1 MAQDIRELFKNDKG
15 IPTHGLRSGHEQRFE
30 ARLDAHFGKPKTNS
44 GKYMW
49 LKIAA
54 VCIVIFTVGSLFLS
68 QNGNFGMPSDQQN
81 VQVAE
86 ADASPLHL
94 SDLSPE
100 FKKLEDYYMAS
111 INVELAQLNL
121 TDNNKELIDSYMG
134 QLEELNTE
142 YKKLNADLVEVGVN
156 DQTVSTLIDNLQLRL
171 DLLFKLKEKLKDL
184 KQAPE
189 GETQTNRI

>member
-15 IPTHGLRSGHEQRFE
+15 IPAQGLRSGHDKRFE
-30 ARLDAHFGKPKTNS
+30 SRLHTHFGEAKTNNGS
-44 GKYMW
+44 YMW

-54 VCIVIFTVGSLFLS
+54 VCIVIFAIGSLFLS
-68 QNGNFGMPSDQQN
+68 RNSGFNVQADQQN
-81 VQVAE
+81 IQVVE
-86 ADASPLHL
+86 ADAAPLHL

-111 INVELAQLNL
+111 INVELAQLDL
-121 TDNNKELIDSYMG
+121 TDNNKELIYSYMT
-134 QLEELNTE
+134 QLEELNAE

-171 DLLFKLKEKLKDL
+171 TLLFKLKDKLKDI
-184 KQAPE
+184 KQVPKVSS
-189 GETQTNRI
+189 QSNRI

>member
-15 IPTHGLRSGHEQRFE
+15 IPAQGLRSGHNKRFE
-30 ARLDAHFGKPKTNS
+30 ARLDTHFGEAKTNNGS
-44 GKYMW
+44 YMW

-54 VCIVIFTVGSLFLS
+54 VCIVIFAIGNLFLS
-68 QNGNFGMPSDQQN
+68 QNSGFNVQPNQQN
-81 VQVAE
+81 VQVVE
-86 ADASPLHL
+86 ADAAPLHL

-111 INVELAQLNL
+111 INVELAQLDL
-121 TDNNKELIDSYMG
+121 TDNNKELIDSYMA

-142 YKKLNADLVEVGVN
+142 YKKLNADLVEVGIN

-171 DLLFKLKEKLKDL
+171 TLLFKLKDKLKDI
-184 KQAPE
+184 KQAPKAAS
-189 GETQTNRI
+189 QSNRI

>member
-15 IPTHGLRSGHEQRFE
+15 IPSHGLRSGHGKRFE
-30 ARLDAHFGKPKTNS
+30 ARLDTHFGKAKTNS
-44 GKYMW
+44 GDYMW

-54 VCIVIFTVGSLFLS
+54 VCIVIFAIGSLFLG
-68 QNGNFGMPSDQQN
+68 QNSGFDVQPDQQN

-86 ADASPLHL
+86 ADAAPLHL

-121 TDNNKELIDSYMG
+121 TDNNKELIDSYMA

-171 DLLFKLKEKLKDL
+171 TLLFKLKGKLKDI
-184 KQAPE
+184 KQTPKAE
-189 GETQTNRI
+189 SQSNRI

>member
-15 IPTHGLRSGHEQRFE
+15 IPSHGLRSGHDKRFE
-30 ARLDAHFGKPKTNS
+30 ARLDTHFGKAKTNS
-44 GKYMW
+44 GDYMW

-54 VCIVIFTVGSLFLS
+54 VCIVIFAIGSLLLS
-68 QNGNFGMPSDQQN
+68 QNSGFDVQPDQQN

-86 ADASPLHL
+86 ADAAPLHL

-121 TDNNKELIDSYMG
+121 TDNNKELIDSYMA

-171 DLLFKLKEKLKDL
+171 NLLFKLKDKLKDI
-184 KQAPE
+184 KQAPKA
-189 GETQTNRI
+189 GSQSNRI

>member
-15 IPTHGLRSGHEQRFE
+15 IPAQGLPSGHDKRFE
-30 ARLDAHFGKPKTNS
+30 SRLDTHFGEEKMNNGS
-44 GKYMW
+44 YMW

-54 VCIVIFTVGSLFLS
+54 VCIVIFAIGSLFLS
-68 QNGNFGMPSDQQN
+68 RNSGFNTQADQQN
-81 VQVAE
+81 IQVVE
-86 ADASPLHL
+86 ADAAPLHL

-111 INVELAQLNL
+111 INVELAQLDL
-121 TDNNKELIDSYMG
+121 TDNNKELIDSYMT
-134 QLEELNTE
+134 QLEELNAE

-171 DLLFKLKEKLKDL
+171 TLLFKLKDKLKDI
-184 KQAPE
+184 KQVPKVSS
-189 GETQTNRI
+189 QSNRI

>member
-15 IPTHGLRSGHEQRFE
+15 IPAQGLQSGHDKRFE
-30 ARLDAHFGKPKTNS
+30 AKLNTHFGKAKTNNAN
-44 GKYMW
+44 YMW

-54 VCIVIFTVGSLFLS
+54 VCVVIFAIGSFFLS
-68 QNGNFGMPSDQQN
+68 RNSGFGLQSIQQN
-81 VQVAE
+81 TQVAE
-86 ADASPLHL
+86 TANAPLHL

-100 FKKLEDYYMAS
+100 FKKLEDYYLAS

-121 TDNNKELIDSYMG
+121 TDDNKELIDSYIS

-142 YKKLNADLVEVGVN
+142 YKKLNADLVEVGVS

-171 DLLFKLKEKLKDL
+171 TLLFKLKDKLKDI
-184 KQAPE
+184 KQVPNVE
-189 GETQTNRI
+189 NQSNRI